1 MRRHTHD
8 DFENEDDDDGRT
20 HKHPFFRPFSNR
32 DIHKH
37 TGSDLANGFLLPP
50 LM

>member
-8 DFENEDDDDGRT
+8 DFENDDDDDGRT
-20 HKHPFFRPFSNR
+20 HKHPFSNR